1 MGVFWLITAL
11 PVQRNVSI
19 GSGSSCLSPLS
30 STNFLKYF
38 GTMKQC
44 K

>member
-1 MGVFWLITAL
+1 MGIFWLITAL

-30 STNFLKYF
+30 STNFLKYLSILV
-38 GTMKQC
+38 Q
-44 K
+44 